1 MREITYAQA
10 VSEAIVLAMERQPEI
25 FVLGEGVDDAAGI
38 FNTTREAFLKF
49 GSKRVEDTPLSENAL
64 TGVVLGAAVMGMHPM
79 LVYARDDFML
89 LAMDQIVNHAAK
101 WSYTYGGR
109 MSAPIILRAI
119 IGRGWGQGPQHSQ
132 SLQSLFV
139 HIPGLKVVM
148 PVTPY
153 DAKGLLL
160 SSFKEK
166 CPVIFIEHRWL
177 HKEIGDVPTEYYT
190 IPLGSA
196 KIMRSGDDVT
206 IVAIS
211 QMVLEAMKAAAILAE
226 KGIKAE
232 IIDLRSLKPW
242 DKQTVLTSVTKT
254 GHLVVADTGH
264 LMCGL
269 ASEIAATVAEEAMS
283 YLRAPIK
290 RISLAESPSPTSYKL
305 EEFFYPQAGQIVSAV
320 WEVLGKNQ
328 TQMKEIQPTEEY
340 VKKFDGSF

>member
-1 MREITYAQA
+1 M
-10 VSEAIVLAMERQPEI
+10 AMERQPEI
-25 FVLGEGVDDAAGI
+25 FVLGEGVDDATGI

-64 TGVVLGAAVMGMHPM
+64 TGVVLGAAVVGMHPM

-89 LAMDQIVNHAAK
+89 LAMDQIINHAAK

-109 MSAPIILRAI
+109 MSAPLILRAI

-148 PVTPY
+148 PVSPY

-177 HKEIGDVPTEYYT
+177 HKEKGKVPEEYYT
-190 IPLGSA
+190 IPLASA
-196 KIMRSGDDVT
+196 RVVKSGNDVT

-211 QMVLEAMKAAAILAE
+211 QMVSEAIKAADALDK

-232 IIDLRSLKPW
+232 VIDLRSLKPW
-242 DKQTVLTSVTKT
+242 DKQTILMSVKKT
-254 GHLVVADTGH
+254 GHLVIADAAH
-264 LMCGL
+264 LMCGM
-269 ASEIAATVAEEAMS
+269 ASEISATVAEEAVV

-290 RISLAESPSPTSYKL
+290 RICLAETPAPTSYKL
-305 EEFFYPQAGQIVSAV
+305 EEFFYPNANQIVTAAL
-320 WEVLGKNQ
+320 EILGKK
-328 TQMKEIQPTEEY
+328 TDEIQSTEEY
-340 VKKFDGSF
+340 TKKFDGSF